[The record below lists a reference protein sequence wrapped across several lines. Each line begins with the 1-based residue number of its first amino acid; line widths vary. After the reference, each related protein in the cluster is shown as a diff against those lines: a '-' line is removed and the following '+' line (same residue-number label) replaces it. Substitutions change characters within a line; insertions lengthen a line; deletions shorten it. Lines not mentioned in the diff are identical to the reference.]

1 MSLSLFFT
9 IAFSIGI
16 VFFWLVVLGS
26 IRQDAKWKDLTIGQW
41 IFFLGSF
48 LWPIGMIGLLIINRG

>member
-9 IAFSIGI
+9 IAFSVGLGLC
-16 VFFWLVVLGS
+16 WLVVLGS
-26 IRQDAKWKDLTIGQW
+26 ILRDAKWKDLTIGQW
-41 IFFLGSF
+41 IFCLGSF